1 MDSFNR
7 ETGDSTTILFLNLKI
22 AVLKSFIETEFVY
35 FTVILKVPKMM
46 VIKIMMLL
54 VIMEIKGIYILSL
67 VLEEMLNNFTK
78 TLKMGKK
85 TEFL

>member
-1 MDSFNR
+1 M
-7 ETGDSTTILFLNLKI
+7 TTILFPNSKI
-22 AVLKSFIETEFVY
+22 AVLKSFIETGYVY

-46 VIKIMMLL
+46 VIKITMLL
-54 VIMEIKGIYILSL
+54 VTMEIKVIYILL
-67 VLEEMLNNFTK
+67 LDLGEMQNNFTK